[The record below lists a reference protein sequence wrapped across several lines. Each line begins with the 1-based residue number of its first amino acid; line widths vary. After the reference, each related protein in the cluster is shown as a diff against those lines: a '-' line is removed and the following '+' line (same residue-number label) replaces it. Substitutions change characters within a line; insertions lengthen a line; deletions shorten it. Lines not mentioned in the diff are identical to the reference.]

1 LRVKKLVEDYSNPL
15 NETEEEET
23 HLEEIHVGR
32 TLLFLENKMIL
43 RSKNRFPKQTFTF
56 HR

>member
-1 LRVKKLVEDYSNPL
+1 MEDYSNPL